1 MEVRLVDRFHLGQS
15 VPHTLPRRLLRGL
28 IHFFSYHLILT
39 RKGTRRAEAAGR
51 TMLLTGGARWL
62 CLALDRIDSTA
73 AMLLGLAVA
82 APLPL
87 QTAVLVAVFGPA
99 VHLAFSAALF
109 AIGVKAR
116 LA

>member
-1 MEVRLVDRFHLGQS
+1 LPAWLAEGLWPWDVPQLFALGVWAGFCFMAGELPNS
-15 VPHTLPRRLLRGL
+15 FYKRRRGIPPGAVPP
-28 IHFFSYHLILT
+28 
-39 RKGTRRAEAAGR
+39 AG
-51 TMLLTGGARWL
+51 AVRWL
-62 CLALDRIDSTA
+62 CFALDRIDSTA

-82 APLPL
+82 APLPW
-87 QTAVLVAVFGPA
+87 QTAVLVAVFGPV